1 MKKFITYT
9 VYFICPVIIL
19 MIVMEFALRQIPN
32 DYKFKNEQIELK
44 KEAVEL
50 LILGS
55 SHSLYG
61 INPKYFT
68 NEAYN
73 LAHVSQTIDLDYLL
87 LNKYINELPKLKTV
101 VIRLS
106 YTTLHEQ
113 LDESAEAWRQKD
125 YNLYYNLDV
134 SNKLKFNS
142 EVLSLKLKNNLKRL
156 KNYYIDNED
165 PISVTNSGWANF
177 KTSHAD
183 KSLEELGFIVAKKHT
198 AKNDDFVKENI
209 EYIKKIAN
217 LGKENNLKVIFV
229 TLPAYKSY
237 RTHLD
242 KSQYEIVSSAGKKLE
257 KQFQNCSYLNLMSA
271 KNFNEDD
278 FYDPDHLKATGAK
291 KLSNYINDFIIN
303 SNN

>member
-9 VYFICPVIIL
+9 VYFICPVIII
-19 MIVMEFALRQIPN
+19 MVVMEFALRQIPN

-73 LAHVSQTIDLDYLL
+73 LSHVSQTIDLDYIL

-125 YNLYYNLDV
+125 YNLYYDLDV

-177 KTSHAD
+177 KTPRAD

-217 LGKENNLKVIFV
+217 LGKDNNLKVIFV

-242 KSQYEIVSSAGKKLE
+242 KLQYEIVSSAGKKLE

-278 FYDPDHLKATGAK
+278 FYDPDHLNATGAK